1 MAAQHAAPQK
11 STATA
16 TAAPI
21 TYATLHHS
29 ILARLALALDAAA
42 ARLQSTA
49 AGRSTFTSDADLK
62 AALAL
67 LRLAPVI
74 LPLLQPEPP
83 PPKASP
89 PSPPPSSPSKLPFSH
104 DIPFWKQP
112 GFPIPLSPKC
122 PLCNK
127 GPGAHWAEDCPENPD
142 RHLPHAEKCRILREK
157 GIKQ

>member
-1 MAAQHAAPQK
+1 MAAPKAAAA
-11 STATA
+11 S
-16 TAAPI
+16 TAAPVVV
-21 TYATLHHS
+21 THATLHHS

-89 PSPPPSSPSKLPFSH
+89 PSPPPSSSPSKLPFSH

-112 GFPIPLSPKC
+112 GFPIPLIPKC